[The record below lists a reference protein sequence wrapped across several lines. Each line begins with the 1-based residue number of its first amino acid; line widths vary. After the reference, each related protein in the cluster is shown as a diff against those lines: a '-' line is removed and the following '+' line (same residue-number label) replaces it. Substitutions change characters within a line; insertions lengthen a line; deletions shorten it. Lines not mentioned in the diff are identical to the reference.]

1 MDAKDS
7 MKVSK
12 LKTMVSEACMVRE
25 VRLYLDAAY
34 EIDKFLVQRFPRK
47 LMEKFKLHRVEIG
60 DEAKSAYLVNV
71 PDKGAELFN
80 LTTKPHGSMR
90 PRPGMFNR
98 KVFIV
103 EYLEYMSTM
112 CTVLAY
118 YERWRIFNG
127 ETIIRPKSW
136 ELHPIDMETRA

>member
-1 MDAKDS
+1 MEDRR
-7 MKVSK
+7 KVSK
-12 LKTMVSEACMVRE
+12 LVTIVSEACMVME

-34 EIDKFLVQRFPRK
+34 EIDKFLVQRFPHK

-60 DEAKSAYLVNV
+60 DEAKSAFLVNV

-80 LTTKPHGSMR
+80 LTTKPNGSKR
-90 PRPGMFNR
+90 PSHWMFNR
-98 KVFIV
+98 KDFTE
-103 EYLEYMSTM
+103 EYLVYMSTM

-118 YERWRIFNG
+118 YERWSILNG
-127 ETIIRPKSW
+127 DPNIRPKSW